1 MMPGRTK
8 EELRKKQ
15 PELKTIIT
23 EIIWY
28 IYIYMMKTL
37 KSERRLRPSYDEL
50 DETLTDHNK
59 QDYR

>member
-28 IYIYMMKTL
+28 IYIYMMKAL
-37 KSERRLRPSYDEL
+37 KSERGLRLSYDEL
-50 DETLTDHNK
+50 DETLTDH
-59 QDYR
+59 R